1 MKFPTEW
8 NNKIHVPNH
17 QPVYIYIIYIYMY
30 HAYIKMNIDGLT
42 IDDGSIY
49 SFQGFSSSLLHP
61 APPLFRIFAVD
72 DLLPSGYG

>member
-1 MKFPTEW
+1 
-8 NNKIHVPNH
+8 
-17 QPVYIYIIYIYMY
+17 MY